1 MPDEKLI
8 YRKLPKEEWGRLKPI
23 FEFLDAFLP
32 DSIAATASVVENRA
46 GGIVGLQMVQLV
58 AHAEPHW
65 QAPEYRG
72 RIDFLR
78 LYNLI
83 EPADVS
89 KALCAPGLMV
99 VATTPAVEQMAKL
112 AGYTALP
119 GTVWVKDLRK
129 KKEAA

>member
-1 MPDEKLI
+1 MKNETLI
-8 YRKLPKEEWGRLKPI
+8 YRKLPAEEWGRLKPL

-32 DSIAATASVVENRA
+32 DSIAAEAAVVENST
-46 GGIVGLQMVQLV
+46 GSIVGFQMMQLI
-58 AHAEPHW
+58 AHAEPAW

-78 LYNLI
+78 LYNLV
-83 EPADVS
+83 EPKDTS

-99 VATTPAVEQMAKL
+99 IATNATVERMAEL
-112 AGYTALP
+112 AGYKPLP

-129 KKEAA
+129 KRAAA

>member
-1 MPDEKLI
+1 MDHQPLI
-8 YRKLPKEEWGRLKPI
+8 YRKLPAEEWGRLKPL

-32 DSIAATASVVENRA
+32 DSIAAQAAVVETST
-46 GGIVGLQMVQLV
+46 GSIVGLQMCQLV

-78 LYNLI
+78 LYNLV
-83 EPADVS
+83 EPKDVS

-99 VATTPAVEQMAKL
+99 VATTPAVEQMAEL
-112 AGYTALP
+112 A
-119 GTVWVKDLRK
+119 
-129 KKEAA
+129 

>member
-8 YRKLPKEEWGRLKPI
+8 YRKLPPEEWGRLKPI

-46 GGIVGLQMVQLV
+46 GSIVGLQMCQLV

-78 LYNLI
+78 LYNLV
-83 EPADVS
+83 EPQDTS
-89 KALCAPGLMV
+89 KALCAPGLIV
-99 VATTPAVEQMAKL
+99 VATTPAVERMAEL
-112 AGYTALP
+112 AGYSPLP
-119 GTVWVKDLRK
+119 GTIWIKDLRK
-129 KKEAA
+129 KREAA

>member
-1 MPDEKLI
+1 LNEKLI
-8 YRKLPKEEWGRLKPI
+8 YRKLPSEEWGRLRPI

-32 DSIAATASVVENRA
+32 DSIAATASVVENSA
-46 GGIVGLQMVQLV
+46 HSIVGLQMMQLV

-78 LYNLI
+78 LYNLV
-83 EPADVS
+83 EPKDTS

-99 VATTPAVEQMAKL
+99 VATSEAVGRMAEL
-112 AGYTALP
+112 AGYTQFP
-119 GTVWVKDLRK
+119 GTIWIKDLRK